1 MSNRISGIL
10 FIVLIALCVIIVVE
24 ARMGIPSVDNLKT
37 IRDEQ
42 KAETPVGP
50 LRLALPPL
58 AALGETVGRPLFN
71 DTRRPPNEELD
82 DAPVS
87 PAPVPV
93 GTGANFIVSAIVITD
108 DERAVLLSH
117 PQSAEPTRVDEGET
131 ILGWRLERVEKD
143 RAIFSKDGEAREA
156 VLRTFGPPPPRRPR
170 PGTLP
175 APKAD
180 SPERARRRALSDAQ
194 RNPFSSQENRPPE
207 R

>member
-10 FIVLIALCVIIVVE
+10 FIILIALCVIIVVE
-24 ARMGIPSVDNLKT
+24 ARMGIPSVDHLKA

-42 KAETPVGP
+42 KSETPAGP
-50 LRLALPPL
+50 LRLTLPPL

-71 DTRRPPNEELD
+71 DTRRPPDEELN

-131 ILGWRLERVEKD
+131 ILGWRLDRVEND
-143 RAIFSKDGEAREA
+143 RAIFSKDGQTREA
-156 VLRTFGPPPPRRPR
+156 ALRNFGPAPSLRRQRSAPAQPGVITPQPAPRRILDR
-170 PGTLP
+170 T
-175 APKAD
+175 
-180 SPERARRRALSDAQ
+180 RQ
-194 RNPFSSQENRPPE
+194 RPPGSE
-207 R
+207 KDLDAGR